1 VDRPPRHGGAAAIVQ
16 RVVARRVRRSSTG
29 SRTHAIYQHCCHQG
43 LNGCPEG
50 DAMSEGHKNQADQEE
65 VPLSKAVEYLLE
77 ECRMVLPG
85 LQALFGFQLIAVF
98 NSGFK
103 ESLNPAE
110 QRYHLLAT
118 ALVAI
123 SAALIMT
130 PAAYHRQIGAHKI
143 SEAFCKLST
152 RLLLWSM
159 WPLAIAIAIE
169 VYLISRIIVNG
180 VLVPLIPAAVF
191 AVFML
196 LWFALPRSTALQKL
210 LAGRSE

>member
-1 VDRPPRHGGAAAIVQ
+1 
-16 RVVARRVRRSSTG
+16 
-29 SRTHAIYQHCCHQG
+29 
-43 LNGCPEG
+43 
-50 DAMSEGHKNQADQEE
+50 MSEGHKNQADQEE

-85 LQALFGFQLIAVF
+85 LQALFGFQLVAVF

-110 QRYHLLAT
+110 QRFHLLAT

-130 PAAYHRQIGAHKI
+130 PAAYHRQIGAHRI
-143 SEAFCKLST
+143 SEAFRKLST

-159 WPLAIAIAIE
+159 WPLAIAIE

-191 AVFML
+191 AVFMI
-196 LWFALPRSTALQKL
+196 LWFALPCSTALQKL